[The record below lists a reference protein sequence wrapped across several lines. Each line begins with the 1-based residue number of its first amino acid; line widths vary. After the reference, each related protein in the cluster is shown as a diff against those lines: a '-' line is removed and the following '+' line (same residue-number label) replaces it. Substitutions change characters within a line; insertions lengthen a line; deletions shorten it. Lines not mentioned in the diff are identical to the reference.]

1 MGPEQRAPGPASC
14 PPACFLRAPGPRRPR
29 GWGGHAQPAH
39 TPAASQAQLWPRL
52 GLPLL
57 LTPAAPSCRPPG
69 LCLPGPGPAVA
80 CSGKPLL
87 SPQSKSCPPSW
98 IPPLPV
104 TGGFRRGLSLTPGR
118 GEGTREGR
126 GTLGRGSAGSPVPLR
141 DHPPWARCWQPSAPL
156 HPQPGLAQPPGPS
169 PGRLVPLT
177 CPSALPHPSAD
188 ATPPLRKASLGRVRL
203 LPQPRVQ
210 AGPPSGGLRPAGL
223 PLGVSFASS
232 APSRATPH
240 LLPFAAP
247 PPQPGHAHSGGSMDT
262 TPGCPKAS
270 PGPGLSPPTSPR
282 AAARPGCGSPWTP
295 SAISRPGGTWA
306 PGCSQKRGHAGPACG
321 PEKPPCLGICP
332 QSPAG
337 LSTAEPRGRGVRR
350 VSWPSTAAPP
360 LGLGLR
366 GQV

>member
-247 PPQPGHAHSGGSMDT
+247 PPSQATHTVGA
-262 TPGCPKAS
+262 
-270 PGPGLSPPTSPR
+270 
-282 AAARPGCGSPWTP
+282 PWTP
-295 SAISRPGGTWA
+295 PRVARRPLLGRACPPQPA
-306 PGCSQKRGHAGPACG
+306 PGRLHGRAVGPLGPRQPFPG
-321 PEKPPCLGICP
+321 PEAPGP
-332 QSPAG
+332 QVA
-337 LSTAEPRGRGVRR
+337 ARRGVTQGPPVALRSPLAWGSVPSRR
-350 VSWPSTAAPP
+350 PA
-360 LGLGLR
+360 
-366 GQV
+366 